1 MPNLQALYSSLGEY
15 KRFQGEL
22 EDMVTRLKTVLET
35 LSSASRN
42 IQDTFQY
49 DDFSADNKNIEKNR
63 DKVNTIIISLEK
75 EIIPEIERKIV
86 LLNRQIADA
95 EMAQTLSANGF

>member
-49 DDFSADNKNIEKNR
+49 DDFSADNKNIEKNANPTKIGQCIILCKTI
-63 DKVNTIIISLEK
+63 DNTIVAKIIAKNISRV
-75 EIIPEIERKIV
+75 ITISPFV
-86 LLNRQIADA
+86 
-95 EMAQTLSANGF
+95 F